1 MGITWV
7 NQLLWSFSIAMLVIT
22 RGNLEVTM
30 TTQCHNMPQKKIGI
44 LLRDNAAFGASL
56 VHGHYQL
63 IVFDCTIYHPL
74 PVIVKYG

>member
-1 MGITWV
+1 
-7 NQLLWSFSIAMLVIT
+7 
-22 RGNLEVTM
+22 M
-30 TTQCHNMPQKKIGI
+30 TTQCHNMPQKKMGI